1 MKEFLFREN
10 SGKTTLDLLNWSF
23 KSRPYQSQRKILR
36 LSTNSLFALE
46 SAYLTASRI
55 VPSFKTSEVI
65 PKLSSVIQ
73 VRLYDRFLLFFC
85 SLHFV
90 FFICCF
96 ISISSVI
103 ILRQSVSFD
112 LFDVGSCIL
121 KLFRFEVDAWLDALF
136 WWNRGGHETRNVAV
150 KGNQKG
156 ESYKSLVILFWG
168 SFCMFRC

>member
-46 SAYLTASRI
+46 STYLTASRI

-65 PKLSSVIQ
+65 SKLSSVIQ
-73 VRLYDRFLLFFC
+73 GRLYDRFLLFFC

-112 LFDVGSCIL
+112 LFDVGSCIF
-121 KLFRFEVDAWLDALF
+121 KLFRFEVDVWLD
-136 WWNRGGHETRNVAV
+136 RGGHETRNVAV

-156 ESYKSLVILFWG
+156 ESYKSLVILFWS
-168 SFCMFRC
+168 SFCMIRC